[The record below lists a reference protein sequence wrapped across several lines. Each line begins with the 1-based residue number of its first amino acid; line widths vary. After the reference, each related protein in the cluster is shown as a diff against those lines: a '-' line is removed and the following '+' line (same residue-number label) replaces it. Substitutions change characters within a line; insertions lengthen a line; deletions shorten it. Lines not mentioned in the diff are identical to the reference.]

1 MKGSVHVFGIT
12 LAASLLVGCGGA
24 KEPESAEVVLPGEQ
38 AVTKPEVESQQPVPP
53 LDTSV
58 ASAATPTPATSEPG
72 GTPTEAT
79 TPAASTTPAAT
90 SAPAAAPATTGT
102 EFARFSGRITVE
114 GVAPKLPPLV
124 QAGDPTVKDQVC
136 VQNAIPNDSVIVGP
150 DGGLKDVFIY
160 AKRVPSGVDVPA
172 PSEEPAEL
180 DQKGCRFLPQA
191 MVFRVDQ
198 PLKMVNSDPVAH
210 NVRTAGFT
218 MQLNQIIPPNDK
230 KGIETTYER
239 AERTPV
245 QTKCDIHTWMLSWH
259 LPLDHPWAAVSAE
272 DGTFVI
278 DNLPAGD
285 WEFIVWHGKTGYV
298 ERSVKFSAA
307 QGEVV
312 ERNFSVPAS
321 KLE

>member
-1 MKGSVHVFGIT
+1 MKGCSYIIGLT

-24 KEPESAEVVLPGEQ
+24 KEPESAEVVLPDEQ
-38 AVTKPEVESQQPVPP
+38 AVTKPEIESPQPVPP
-53 LDTSV
+53 LETGV
-58 ASAATPTPATSEPG
+58 ASTATPSP
-72 GTPTEAT
+72 GTPEPAGTPVETTT
-79 TPAASTTPAAT
+79 TPAASTTPAST
-90 SAPAAAPATTGT
+90 PAAAPATTGT
-102 EFARFSGRITVE
+102 EFARFSGRITVD
-114 GVAPKLPPLV
+114 GVAPQLPPLV

-136 VQNAIPNDSVIVGP
+136 VQSAIPNDSVIVGP

-160 AKRVPSGVDVPA
+160 AKRVPGGVNVPA
-172 PSEEPAEL
+172 PPEEPAEL
-180 DQKGCRFLPQA
+180 DQKGCRFMPQA

-198 PLKMVNSDPVAH
+198 PLNMVNSDPVAH

-230 KGIETTYER
+230 KGITTTYER

-259 LPLDHPWAAVSAE
+259 LPLDHPWATVSAE

-285 WEFIVWHGKTGYV
+285 WEFIIWHGKTGYV

-307 QGEVV
+307 QGEVI
-312 ERNFSVPAS
+312 ERNFTVPAS
-321 KLE
+321 KLQ